1 MSRGR
6 APMVVAFA
14 ALAVGVILALECRA
28 ELWIAVTIFCI
39 SILNVIIV
47 ARGATIFIAFAAL
60 GFMLNTMEQSRTVS
74 TPLKQR
80 DIVALCLEVEGGN
93 WTRLR
98 EWYSLDGEWHQS
110 GAKIYTSCDSGVQI
124 KGGDVIITSSRLSPI
139 TEPRNNFERFVYNQG
154 GRGYIRLCEDEI
166 VEHNTS
172 RATLHHRLHATAMER
187 LDRLSLSPDAKAL
200 SQASTLGYRTEI
212 RAELSTSYLNSG
224 AQHLLAISGLHIGIV
239 VTLAM
244 LIFAPLALITHGQVW
259 RYAAVILSIW
269 AFILCTTMPVSV
281 IRSGIMITILL
292 ISRSWSLRYAP
303 LNVLAATALFITIF
317 DTHALFNIGFQLSFI
332 AVAAILIVS
341 PALKRWCKGIP
352 QPLKIIVELLAIST
366 IATAALT
373 PIISYTFGSIV
384 PISPITTL
392 LILPLLYI
400 TIATSALWIIAPLP
414 LWSPLAESIIEW
426 SCRAQVYITAT
437 VSRWEISRF
446 NFSAPRWSVILFY
459 LAAVV
464 IYLIIVRRN
473 RKK

>member
-1 MSRGR
+1 
-6 APMVVAFA
+6 MVVAFA
-14 ALAVGVILALECRA
+14 AFAVGVTLALECRA

-60 GFMLNTMEQSRTVS
+60 GFMLNTMEQSRFVAVPHNHRT
-74 TPLKQR
+74 T
-80 DIVALCLEVEGGN
+80 VALYLEVESSN

-110 GAKIYTSCDSGVQI
+110 GAKIYTSCDGGVQI

-154 GRGYIRLCEDEI
+154 GRGYIRLYEDEI

-200 SQASTLGYRTEI
+200 SQASTLGYRTKI
-212 RAELSTSYLNSG
+212 RPELSTSYLNSG

-239 VTLAM
+239 VALAM

-259 RYAAVILSIW
+259 RNAAIILCAW
-269 AFILCTTMPVSV
+269 AFILATTMPISV

-292 ISRSWSLRYAP
+292 VSRSWSLRYAP
-303 LNVLAATALFITIF
+303 LNVLAATALLITII

-332 AVAAILIVS
+332 AVAAILMAA
-341 PALKRWCKGIP
+341 PTLERWCKGIP
-352 QPLKIIVELLAIST
+352 QPLRIIVELMGISA
-366 IATAALT
+366 IATFALT
-373 PIISYTFGSIV
+373 PIVSYTFGSIV

-400 TIATSALWIIAPLP
+400 TIATSTLWIIAPLP
-414 LWSPLAESIIEW
+414 VWSPLAESLIEW
-426 SCRAQVYITAT
+426 SCRAQVYITT
-437 VSRWEISRF
+437 SMSRWSISHF
-446 NFSAPRWSVILFY
+446 NFSVPRWSVILFY